1 MSVSAILQ
9 SLFSRTGS
17 SEGLPTRDQ
26 GREAIAIPL
35 SSGHGPHGER
45 ASQGEWPGEDQ
56 DVRHEILGRAWGSGL
71 FSIQDIQA
79 WLADRATDFGEG
91 LTELLRRKAIDIK
104 PEMILQLNGFGNVVM
119 GNSHPDRDNIE
130 AVVNSHRGLRSLF
143 VSLAATARFLRAVED
158 NVDLQ
163 ELYARNLEAAMGT
176 YRQLQEDSPH
186 DPFILRMTAEGL
198 TTFFVS
204 V

>member
-1 MSVSAILQ
+1 
-9 SLFSRTGS
+9 
-17 SEGLPTRDQ
+17 
-26 GREAIAIPL
+26 
-35 SSGHGPHGER
+35 
-45 ASQGEWPGEDQ
+45 
-56 DVRHEILGRAWGSGL
+56 
-71 FSIQDIQA
+71 
-79 WLADRATDFGEG
+79 
-91 LTELLRRKAIDIK
+91 
-104 PEMILQLNGFGNVVM
+104 MILQLNGFGNVVM

-163 ELYARNLEAAMGT
+163 ELYARNPEAAMGT